1 MFTEVIIALVAV
13 ALVQA
18 FVVKPFGVPSQSME
32 QTLHIGDRIL
42 VNRLDDDITRGDVV
56 VFGHGNTWQEKELPP
71 ASNVVTRALR
81 AFGDLTGIGPS
92 STAYTVKR
100 VIGLP
105 GQKVACCST
114 DGKVTVDGQPLD
126 EPYIYE
132 DLPFTPG
139 TLDCSSSPRS
149 PRCFPEITVP
159 RENLIVLG
167 DHRSRVGRLGHRVPR
182 RHRGAGVCPV
192 RAEGT
197 RRRARRAPV
206 LAAGRHRPPP
216 ALTGRRPKQPGCA
229 VRHAE
234 APAQHRLAPARPGV
248 GQRGDQHRGP
258 HPGLVIRPWRR
269 RRGCVGRQ
277 RW

>member
-126 EPYIYE
+126 EPYIHE

-167 DHRSRVGRLGHRVPR
+167 DHRSESADSVIGC
-182 RHRGAGVCPV
+182 RGATEGPECARFVPKERVVGPV
-192 RAEGT
+192 
-197 RRRARRAPV
+197 V
-206 LAAGRHRPPP
+206 LRFWP
-216 ALTGRRPKQPGCA
+216 L
-229 VRHAE
+229 
-234 APAQHRLAPARPGV
+234 
-248 GQRGDQHRGP
+248 GDIGP
-258 HPGLVIRPWRR
+258 LPH
-269 RRGCVGRQ
+269 
-277 RW
+277 

>member
-167 DHRSRVGRLGHRVPR
+167 DHRSESADSVIGC
-182 RHRGAGVCPV
+182 RGATEGPECARFVPKERVVGPV
-192 RAEGT
+192 
-197 RRRARRAPV
+197 V
-206 LAAGRHRPPP
+206 LRFWP
-216 ALTGRRPKQPGCA
+216 L
-229 VRHAE
+229 
-234 APAQHRLAPARPGV
+234 
-248 GQRGDQHRGP
+248 GDIGP
-258 HPGLVIRPWRR
+258 LPH
-269 RRGCVGRQ
+269 
-277 RW
+277 

>member
-71 ASNVVTRALR
+71 ASNVVTRAFR

-167 DHRSRVGRLGHRVPR
+167 DHRSESADSVIGC
-182 RHRGAGVCPV
+182 RGATDGPECARFVPKERVVGPV
-192 RAEGT
+192 
-197 RRRARRAPV
+197 V
-206 LAAGRHRPPP
+206 LRFWP
-216 ALTGRRPKQPGCA
+216 L
-229 VRHAE
+229 
-234 APAQHRLAPARPGV
+234 
-248 GQRGDQHRGP
+248 GDIGP
-258 HPGLVIRPWRR
+258 LPH
-269 RRGCVGRQ
+269 
-277 RW
+277 

>member
-71 ASNVVTRALR
+71 ASNVVTRAMR

-167 DHRSRVGRLGHRVPR
+167 DHRSESADSVIGC
-182 RHRGAGVCPV
+182 RGATEGPECARFVPKERVVGPV
-192 RAEGT
+192 VLRFWPLGDIGT
-197 RRRARRAPV
+197 
-206 LAAGRHRPPP
+206 L
-216 ALTGRRPKQPGCA
+216 
-229 VRHAE
+229 
-234 APAQHRLAPARPGV
+234 
-248 GQRGDQHRGP
+248 P
-258 HPGLVIRPWRR
+258 H
-269 RRGCVGRQ
+269 
-277 RW
+277 

>member
-139 TLDCSSSPRS
+139 HARLLQLTALAPLL
-149 PRCFPEITVP
+149 P
-159 RENLIVLG
+159 G
-167 DHRSRVGRLGHRVPR
+167 DHRAAREPD
-182 RHRGAGVCPV
+182 
-192 RAEGT
+192 
-197 RRRARRAPV
+197 RARRPPLASRPTRSSGAAAPPRGRSVPGSCRRNASSGPSCSGSGRWATSAPSRTDRAQAQAGGVRRQTCRGRLPSTV
-206 LAAGRHRPPP
+206 LACLLDPAWVSEAISTAG
-216 ALTGRRPKQPGCA
+216 LTR
-229 VRHAE
+229 
-234 APAQHRLAPARPGV
+234 
-248 GQRGDQHRGP
+248 D
-258 HPGLVIRPWRR
+258 W
-269 RRGCVGRQ
+269 
-277 RW
+277 